1 MQAAMVAPAPNLPP
15 ALAERLAAVARCA
28 VVAPQVP
35 GLGPLFRVMQ
45 PLPPPG
51 GVAGPGAPPIAA
63 PLALLGLL
71 NRPEEAARRLLD
83 LPEAVLGRIRG
94 GEGIVAFDGA
104 SEGRGFAPV
113 HAQSLHAALDAA
125 GIAPGRAAW
134 LQQNRR
140 LRAPYEAFC
149 AAQGIAPLRIVTAD
163 SYGFALWDRLAGR
176 RPRGWRW
183 GFALARDGARRHR
196 WICLNY
202 MLRPHRALVALWLMD
217 RAEPGHLSLSTQRET
232 IDASWRARFLDAVG
246 RLAPEA
252 PQEAMARAGGLVDS
266 GLHLGHDTDAFAH
279 PQERV
284 FSLPVA
290 EVADAELFI
299 VTETEMAGTGLA
311 RWTEKTLKALASGL
325 PFIVFGN
332 QGTIAGLE
340 ALGFDPLRD
349 LVDHGYDRLAAPA
362 ARFAAARQAVARFL
376 DRPAGFSAAEMARL
390 RDASGRNREVFAR
403 EMPRVSMLEPLDAVL
418 GMLRG

>member
-1 MQAAMVAPAPNLPP
+1 MQAAMTAPVPHLPP
-15 ALAERLAAVARCA
+15 ALAERLAAVARCG
-28 VVAPQVP
+28 VVAPTVP
-35 GLGPLFRVMQ
+35 GLGPLFSVMQ

-51 GVAGPGAPPIAA
+51 GVPGPQAPPIAA

-83 LPEAVLGRIRG
+83 LPEDALARIRG

-125 GIAPGRAAW
+125 GIPPGRAAW

-140 LRAPYEAFC
+140 LRGPYEKHC
-149 AAQGIAPLRIVTAD
+149 AARGIAPLRIVTAD
-163 SYGFALWDRLAGR
+163 SYGFGLWDRLAGR

-217 RAEPGHLSLSTQRET
+217 RPEPGHLSISTTRQA
-232 IDASWRARFLDAVG
+232 IDAPWRAGFLAAVA

-252 PQEAMARAGGLVDS
+252 PEHAAARAAALIDG

-284 FSLPVA
+284 FSLPEA

-299 VTETEMAGTGLA
+299 VTETEMAGAGLA

-340 ALGFDPLRD
+340 ALGFDLLRD
-349 LVDHGYDRLAAPA
+349 LVDHGYDRLGDPA
-362 ARFAAARQAVARFL
+362 ARFGAARGAVARFL
-376 DRPAGFSAAEMARL
+376 DRPAGFSPAEMARL
-390 RDASGRNREVFAR
+390 RDASARNQAVFAR
-403 EMPRVSMLEPLDAVL
+403 EMLRVSMLDPLDAVM
-418 GMLRG
+418 GMLRA